1 MCTWNFFNTP
11 NSDYLIIQMKC
22 THNELSR
29 DEERKKVNRKDSDVG
44 EIKGQMGSTMVQ
56 LFIVCVSIKL
66 SLSSSRQ

>member
-1 MCTWNFFNTP
+1 
-11 NSDYLIIQMKC
+11 MKC